1 MTKIK
6 VNPITKTFRTIS
18 SKVRIYFDENTNF
31 FQHGS
36 FDVVFAC
43 LVLVLFTFG
52 IIMMYSASY
61 AYSSYYEG
69 DPNAIFFDQLFTSA
83 IGFVLMII
91 ISKLDYRIL
100 NGRLAPA
107 AFVLTVIVMAATI
120 IINKIQGSETGRW
133 LNIGISIQP
142 SEFAKLT
149 LIITLAYMMTVMRAG
164 LRAPKNKKC
173 AFKPELDG
181 LSNFEKKI
189 FKHTRTP
196 FTCCFA
202 IAVVIGIYCL
212 LVIAQDHLSATILM
226 FFMGYFMLML
236 SGTKRKYFVLVAI
249 AIAAVVAVVLIN
261 PNIIKGLGFGSGRI
275 MVWLDKDNPAYV
287 DSRRQTVNGLYAIG
301 SGGLLGVG
309 FGNSKQK
316 QLYIPELHNDF
327 VFPVVC
333 EELGFIGAAAVVLL
347 FAFLIFRGFKIAK
360 ECNDYFGSL
369 LVMGIMIQIA
379 LQVIINLAVVTD
391 LFPNTGMVLPFFSSG
406 GSSIISILMEM
417 GLVLSVSRRSSI
429 EKE

>member
-1 MTKIK
+1 MTKGNSGLKI
-6 VNPITKTFRTIS
+6 FRKMS
-18 SKVRIYFDENTNF
+18 SKVNNYLDENTNF

-43 LVLVLFTFG
+43 LVLILFTFG

-61 AYSSYYEG
+61 AYSAYYEG
-69 DPNAIFFDQLFTSA
+69 NPNAIFFDQLVTSS
-83 IGFVLMII
+83 IGFVFMII

-107 AFVLTVIVMAATI
+107 AFVITVIVMLVTI
-120 IINKIQGSETGRW
+120 LISKIKGSETGRW
-133 LNIGISIQP
+133 LDLGFMSIQP

-149 LIITLAYMMTVMRAG
+149 MIIVLAYLMTALRAG
-164 LRAPKNKKC
+164 LRAPKGKKC
-173 AFKPELDG
+173 AYHPDLDG
-181 LSNFEKKI
+181 FSEIEKKI
-189 FKHTRTP
+189 FSKTRTP
-196 FTCCFA
+196 FWCCA
-202 IAVVIGIYCL
+202 LIATVIVVYCFL
-212 LVIAQDHLSATILM
+212 IVLQKHLSATILV
-226 FFMGYFMLML
+226 FLMGYFMLML
-236 SGTKRKYFVLVAI
+236 SGTKNEYFIGVAI
-249 AIAAVVAVVLIN
+249 AVAVVVAVVLIY
-261 PNIIKGLGFGSGRI
+261 PDFAEGVGFGASRI
-275 MVWLDKDNPAYV
+275 KVWLDKDNPAYV
-287 DSRRQTVNGLYAIG
+287 DLRRQTVNGLYAIG

-309 FGNSKQK
+309 FGQSKQK

-333 EELGFIGAAAVVLL
+333 EELGFIGAAAVVIL
-347 FAFLIFRGFKIAK
+347 FALLIYRGFKIAK

-369 LVMGIMIQIA
+369 LVMGIMIQIG

>member
-1 MTKIK
+1 MTKGNTIA
-6 VNPITKTFRTIS
+6 KTFNRVS
-18 SKVRIYFDENTNF
+18 SKVRNYLDENTNF

-61 AYSSYYEG
+61 AYSAYYEG
-69 DPNAIFFDQLFTSA
+69 NPNAIFFDQLLTSA
-83 IGFVLMII
+83 IGFVFMII
-91 ISKLDYRIL
+91 LSKMDYRIL

-107 AFVLTVIVMAATI
+107 SFVITVIVMVLTI
-120 IINKIQGSETGRW
+120 LIAKIKGSDTGRW
-133 LNIGISIQP
+133 LDLGFISIQP

-149 LIITLAYMMTVMRAG
+149 MIIVLAYMMTVLRAG
-164 LRAPKNKKC
+164 LRAPKGKKC
-173 AFKPELDG
+173 AFKPNTDG
-181 LSNFEKKI
+181 LSDIERKI
-189 FKHTRTP
+189 FSKTRTP
-196 FTCCFA
+196 FWCCAA
-202 IAVVIGIYCL
+202 IAVVICIYCV
-212 LVIAQDHLSATILM
+212 LVLAQKHLSATILI
-226 FFMGYFMLML
+226 FLMGYFMLML
-236 SGTKRKYFVLVAI
+236 SGTKKEYFIIVAL
-249 AIAAVVAVVLIN
+249 AVAAAVAVVLIN
-261 PNIIKGLGFGSGRI
+261 PDIIDGLGFGSSRI
-275 MVWLDKDNPAYV
+275 TVWLDKDNPANV
-287 DSRRQTVNGLYAIG
+287 DLRRQTVNGLYAIG

-309 FGNSKQK
+309 FGQSKQK

-333 EELGFIGAAAVVLL
+333 EELGFVGAAAVVIL
-347 FAFLIFRGFKIAK
+347 FAFLIYRGFKIAK
-360 ECNDYFGSL
+360 ECNDYFGSM
-369 LVMGIMIQIA
+369 LVMGIMIQIG

-417 GLVLSVSRRSSI
+417 GIVLSVSRRSSI